1 MVIRMVKLCWLCLK
15 TASGVMPL
23 KSFCILY
30 LFNYSVLQIFLC
42 INSINYWIVFSILYS
57 MCLSVLGT
65 SFADYES
72 CDLLES
78 NLLPGQLKEMTKL
91 PLVVYY

>member
-1 MVIRMVKLCWLCLK
+1 MVKLCWLCLK

-57 MCLSVLGT
+57 MCLAVLGT